1 MAAAASPPQRD
12 RAQHG
17 GGGAAHEPPLGPQ
30 EAAGPARPAA
40 GSEVGGA
47 APAAPR
53 RQLRSRAAPRGA
65 AAGQGRAKGAA
76 VVAWSASGMVGDGDE
91 RAPPDA
97 PELKRRRKSPRLAEA
112 AEREREAEPEP
123 GSGGAPEGGE
133 LGVVSPDRLTR
144 PPIRAC
150 RAAGSSSNFLLP
162 ENPAKEKAK
171 DYDGIEPKKPAGHQ
185 PSVHAPL
192 KESKADFF
200 EKNQEHQ
207 STKLQSR
214 SKFRDQPSIVKQAQ
228 QQSQRL
234 AKKGGGSKS
243 GFQKGW
249 TLLVLAIVVALFYV
263 GWIGMPSLLDTTSS
277 SRNTQILQVF
287 RARMD
292 KLKETYQSQD
302 PNLWRRTHVFLEK
315 HLNASHLHTEPAI
328 LLFTAGQ
335 EAEKV
340 LRCLSNEI
348 ADAFAFS
355 QNATTI
361 KINGADKAEMDSDSV
376 KMEVDDELSSGFSE
390 GKKVAVVH
398 RFELLPA
405 GSTLIFYKY
414 CDHENAAFKDVAL
427 LLTVLLDEQS
437 LGKSLTVK
445 EVEEKVRDFLGTK
458 FTSSDVPS
466 SYNSMDTDKLSGLW
480 SRISHL
486 VLPVRP
492 EKGLPVE
499 GCT

>member
-1 MAAAASPPQRD
+1 MAAAALPTSRPSARRKRRGRP
-12 RAQHG
+12 
-17 GGGAAHEPPLGPQ
+17 GPRR
-30 EAAGPARPAA
+30 EVRLAGPP
-40 GSEVGGA
+40 
-47 APAAPR
+47 PPR
-53 RQLRSRAAPRGA
+53 RGGSFGPGRLR
-65 AAGQGRAKGAA
+65 AGRRLGRAKGAA
-76 VVAWSASGMVGDGDE
+76 VVACSASGMVGDGDE

-112 AEREREAEPEP
+112 AEREREAELEP

-171 DYDGIEPKKPAGHQ
+171 DYDGIEPKKAVGHQ

-192 KESKADFF
+192 KESKADVF
-200 EKNQEHQ
+200 EKNQEHH

-214 SKFRDQPSIVKQAQ
+214 SKFRDQPSIVKQSQ

-234 AKKGGGSKS
+234 AKKDGGSKS

-249 TLLVLAIVVALFYV
+249 TLLVLAIVVALFCV

-277 SRNTQILQVF
+277 RRNTQILQVF

-302 PNLWRRTHVFLEK
+302 PNLWRKTRMFLEK
-315 HLNASHLHTEPAI
+315 HLNASHLHMEPAI

-335 EAEKV
+335 EAEKA
-340 LRCLSNEI
+340 LRCLSDEI

-355 QNATTI
+355 QNATAI
-361 KINGADKAEMDSDSV
+361 KINGADKAEMDSDVV
-376 KMEVDDELSSGFSE
+376 KMEVDDKLSSGFSE

-437 LGKSLTVK
+437 LGKSLTVP

>member
-1 MAAAASPPQRD
+1 
-12 RAQHG
+12 
-17 GGGAAHEPPLGPQ
+17 
-30 EAAGPARPAA
+30 
-40 GSEVGGA
+40 
-47 APAAPR
+47 
-53 RQLRSRAAPRGA
+53 
-65 AAGQGRAKGAA
+65 
-76 VVAWSASGMVGDGDE
+76 MVGDGDE

-112 AEREREAEPEP
+112 AEREAEPEH

-133 LGVVSPDRLTR
+133 LGVLSPERLTR
-144 PPIRAC
+144 PSIRAC
-150 RAAGSSSNFLLP
+150 RASGSSSNFLLP
-162 ENPAKEKAK
+162 ENSAKEKAK

-200 EKNQEHQ
+200 EKNQEHH
-207 STKLQSR
+207 SPKPQSR
-214 SKFRDQPSIVKQAQ
+214 SKFRDQPSIVKQSQ
-228 QQSQRL
+228 KQSQRL
-234 AKKGGGSKS
+234 AKKDGGSRS
-243 GFQKGW
+243 GFPKGW
-249 TLLVLAIVVALFYV
+249 TLLVLLIVAVAFYV
-263 GWIGMPSLLDTTSS
+263 WWTGMLTTSS
-277 SRNTQILQVF
+277 SRTTQILQVF

-302 PNLWRRTHVFLEK
+302 PSLWRKTHMFLEK
-315 HLNASHLHTEPAI
+315 YLNVSQLHTKPAI

-335 EAEKV
+335 EAEKA

-355 QNATTI
+355 QNATAI
-361 KINGADKAEMDSDSV
+361 KINGADKAEMDSDDV
-376 KMEVDDELSSGFSE
+376 KMEVDTQLSSGFSK

-437 LGKSLTVK
+437 LGKSLTVP
-445 EVEEKVRDFLGTK
+445 ELEEKVRDFLETK

-492 EKGLPVE
+492 EEGLPME

>member
-1 MAAAASPPQRD
+1 
-12 RAQHG
+12 
-17 GGGAAHEPPLGPQ
+17 
-30 EAAGPARPAA
+30 
-40 GSEVGGA
+40 
-47 APAAPR
+47 
-53 RQLRSRAAPRGA
+53 
-65 AAGQGRAKGAA
+65 
-76 VVAWSASGMVGDGDE
+76 MVGDGDE

-112 AEREREAEPEP
+112 AEREAEPEH

-133 LGVVSPDRLTR
+133 LGVLSPERLTR

-171 DYDGIEPKKPAGHQ
+171 DYDGIEPKKQAGHQ

-200 EKNQEHQ
+200 EKNQEHH
-207 STKLQSR
+207 SPKPQSR
-214 SKFRDQPSIVKQAQ
+214 SKFRDQPSIVKQSQ

-234 AKKGGGSKS
+234 ARKDGGSKS

-249 TLLVLAIVVALFYV
+249 TLLVLLIVALAFYF
-263 GWIGMPSLLDTTSS
+263 WWTGMLTTSS
-277 SRNTQILQVF
+277 SRTTQILQVF

-292 KLKETYQSQD
+292 KLKEMYQSQD
-302 PNLWRRTHVFLEK
+302 PSLWRITHMFLEK
-315 HLNASHLHTEPAI
+315 YLNVSQLHTKPAI

-335 EAEKV
+335 EAEKA

-355 QNATTI
+355 QNVTAI
-361 KINGADKAEMDSDSV
+361 KINGADKAEMDSDNV
-376 KMEVDDELSSGFSE
+376 KMEVDNQLSSGFSE

-437 LGKSLTVK
+437 LRKSLTVP
-445 EVEEKVRDFLGTK
+445 ELEEKVKDFLKTK

-492 EKGLPVE
+492 EEGLPME

>member
-1 MAAAASPPQRD
+1 
-12 RAQHG
+12 
-17 GGGAAHEPPLGPQ
+17 
-30 EAAGPARPAA
+30 
-40 GSEVGGA
+40 
-47 APAAPR
+47 
-53 RQLRSRAAPRGA
+53 
-65 AAGQGRAKGAA
+65 
-76 VVAWSASGMVGDGDE
+76 MVGDGDE

-112 AEREREAEPEP
+112 AEREAEPEH
-123 GSGGAPEGGE
+123 GSGVAPEGGE
-133 LGVVSPDRLTR
+133 LGVLSPERLTR

-171 DYDGIEPKKPAGHQ
+171 DYDGIELKKPAGHQ

-200 EKNQEHQ
+200 EKNQEHH
-207 STKLQSR
+207 SPKPQSR
-214 SKFRDQPSIVKQAQ
+214 SKFRDQPSIVKQSQ
-228 QQSQRL
+228 KQSQRL
-234 AKKGGGSKS
+234 AKKDDGSKT
-243 GFQKGW
+243 GFRKRW
-249 TLLVLAIVVALFYV
+249 TLLVLLIVALALCV
-263 GWIGMPSLLDTTSS
+263 WWTGMLTMSTTKS
-277 SRNTQILQVF
+277 SRTTQILQVF

-292 KLKETYQSQD
+292 KLKETYRSQD
-302 PNLWRRTHVFLEK
+302 PSLWRKTHMFLEK
-315 HLNASHLHTEPAI
+315 YLNVSQPHTKPAI
-328 LLFTAGQ
+328 LLFTAGR
-335 EAEKV
+335 EAEKA

-355 QNATTI
+355 QNATAI
-361 KINGADKAEMDSDSV
+361 KINGADKAEMDSDDV
-376 KMEVDDELSSGFSE
+376 KMEVDNQLSSGFSK

-427 LLTVLLDEQS
+427 LLTVLLDEKS
-437 LGKSLTVK
+437 LGKSLTVP
-445 EVEEKVRDFLGTK
+445 ELEEKVRDFLETK

-492 EKGLPVE
+492 EEGLPME